1 MNGPIRTKEWWD
13 CMQAS
18 ARRIVLIILGTAV
31 ACMGASAAS
40 GQAHKKNATA
50 KHRGANS
57 ASLHRPGARGS
68 RARRSSSRHAAAQE
82 AARLGSAV
90 GQACTGKASM
100 QRDEH
105 RWVVLCSNGK
115 TYLVDV
121 PQTAGAPAVECSL
134 AGNGPQPGC
143 FR

>member
-13 CMQAS
+13 CMQGS
-18 ARRIVLIILGTAV
+18 ARRIVLIILGAAV
-31 ACMGASAAS
+31 ACMSVSAAS
-40 GQAHKKNATA
+40 GQPHKKNATV

-57 ASLHRPGARGS
+57 ASVHRPGARGS
-68 RARRSSSRHAAAQE
+68 RARRSSSRNAAAQE
-82 AARLGSAV
+82 AARLGTAV
-90 GQACTGKASM
+90 GQACNGKASM

-121 PQTAGAPAVECSL
+121 PQAPGAPAVECSL